1 MSSTIFLYEFHFI
14 DVLLFVAVVAF
25 QNALFF
31 IDDME
36 HGVHGFVVGDALR
49 IVAFHDT
56 LDLVGRLHGFLLHH
70 LVVAYD
76 VENDF
81 RCHHGKTGDL
91 IVGEELVADFDDTFV
106 SHFLGGVVDT
116 DGDRGV
122 QVEQS

>member
-1 MSSTIFLYEFHFI
+1 MSSTLFLLYEFHFI

-56 LDLVGRLHGFLLHH
+56 LDLVGRLYRFLLHH
-70 LVVAYD
+70 FVIAD
-76 VENDF
+76 DAEDDIRCND
-81 RCHHGKTGDL
+81 GKTRDL
-91 IVGEELVADFDDTFV
+91 IVGKELVRHLDDA
-106 SHFLGGVVDT
+106 FLAH
-116 DGDRGV
+116 
-122 QVEQS
+122 